1 MKGEMVF
8 IVGIKLLGS
17 GEVIHGDFRNAHSPT
32 AQGTW
37 CGRWRG
43 QEQQQDSQRLEE
55 MLAPQGR
62 SPFQKISP
70 SAFWSGNLLAE
81 EKQQTR
87 QQRAAPLLRGA
98 FPAPVLLSCWAQ
110 RGDEV
115 GVMSPAGSLSVRR
128 GRMEVGD
135 NSSEREAGVEGNSSL
150 FQPEAFSSSEDER
163 AFQTELT
170 LTRRCC
176 CGKDPM
182 AQGWM
187 QLEIHTLCFPL
198 LSAPSR
204 FSPLCPL

>member
-1 MKGEMVF
+1 MHTVQLHRVRGVE
-8 IVGIKLLGS
+8 GGGARS
-17 GEVIHGDFRNAHSPT
+17 SSRT
-32 AQGTW
+32 ASD
-37 CGRWRG
+37 WRRCWLPRAG
-43 QEQQQDSQRLEE
+43 HPSR
-55 MLAPQGR
+55 R
-62 SPFQKISP
+62 SPPLRF
-70 SAFWSGNLLAE
+70 GAE
-81 EKQQTR
+81 IFSLKRSSRPGSSEQPPCFEGLSL
-87 QQRAAPLLRGA
+87 PL
-98 FPAPVLLSCWAQ
+98 SCCWAQ